1 MKGSDTM
8 KYAPMTRFERRGEDP
23 REASSLRREIMQ
35 EIKNMDA
42 RELQQVLWSIR
53 RKKG

>member
-1 MKGSDTM
+1 M

-23 REASSLRREIMQ
+23 REASSLRREIAK
-35 EIKNMDA
+35 EIETMDA
-42 RELQQVLWSIR
+42 RTLQKVLWNIR